1 MFGSYRLM
9 LACFVALSHFGF
21 VFLGFNPGQW
31 AVVSFYILS
40 GYLMSSQI
48 LKFSNS
54 RLFYIDRLLR
64 IYPLFLAVLLLAS
77 LLDRATVTTVLVNSL
92 LLPLDY
98 DIFTGVPTVIKPSWS
113 LACEAHFYLLVPL
126 LTAAST
132 RVLRL
137 IVIGS
142 VGLFTI
148 SVWLPW
154 PAFWSFSA
162 LPGILFTFI
171 AGILIFRKDVNFVKI
186 LWMIMLLLF
195 LGFIYTKHMNKTLPT
210 GIHIN
215 VCLGYL
221 IGLPIIFRLSQFS
234 PKVSWDQWLGLLS
247 FPLFLVHEPVGKCI
261 NYFWGHVPYGLL
273 LAFST
278 IASLVLVVL
287 IEKPMDR
294 FRYKI
299 RDMPTRTK
307 S

>member
-186 LWMIMLLLF
+186 LWMINLMYLF
-195 LGFIYTKHMNKTLPT
+195 
-210 GIHIN
+210 
-215 VCLGYL
+215 
-221 IGLPIIFRLSQFS
+221 
-234 PKVSWDQWLGLLS
+234 
-247 FPLFLVHEPVGKCI
+247 
-261 NYFWGHVPYGLL
+261 
-273 LAFST
+273 
-278 IASLVLVVL
+278 
-287 IEKPMDR
+287 
-294 FRYKI
+294 
-299 RDMPTRTK
+299 
-307 S
+307 

>member
-1 MFGSYRLM
+1 MFGSYRLI

-21 VFLGFNPGQW
+21 VFFGFNPGQW
-31 AVVSFYILS
+31 AVISFYVLS
-40 GYLMSSQI
+40 GFLMSSQI
-48 LKFSNS
+48 LKFSNC
-54 RLFYIDRLLR
+54 RLFYIDRFLR

-77 LLDRATVTTVLVNSL
+77 LIDRPTFATVLVNSL
-92 LLPLDY
+92 LFPLDY
-98 DIFTGVPTVIKPSWS
+98 EMFTGVNTVVKPSWS

-171 AGILIFRKDVNFVKI
+171 TGMLIYRKDIYFIKL
-186 LWMIMLLLF
+186 LWAIMLLLF
-195 LGFIYTKHMNKTLPT
+195 AGFLYTKHMNKALPA

-215 VCLGYL
+215 VCAGYL
-221 IGLPIIFRLSQFS
+221 IGLPIILKLSQFS
-234 PKVSWDQWLGLLS
+234 PKVTWDQWLGLLS

-261 NYFWGHVPYGLL
+261 NYFLGHVPYGLL
-273 LAFST
+273 LTFSVIAAF
-278 IASLVLVVL
+278 ILVVL
-287 IEKPMDR
+287 IEKPMDYI
-294 FRYKI
+294 RYKI
-299 RDMPTRTK
+299 RGVPARAA